1 MNYKKYQFMVMEISR
16 GDNKENI
23 EELLSQLGAAEP
35 VKGIDAY
42 KYCGVLNLE
51 ESPEE
56 IQKKVRGEWD

>member
-1 MNYKKYQFMVMEISR
+1 MRYNSKIMVMEIR
-16 GDNKENI
+16 KGDNKKDI
-23 EELLSQLGAAEP
+23 EQLLSQLGAGRS

-42 KYCGVLNLE
+42 KYCGVLTLK

>member
-1 MNYKKYQFMVMEISR
+1 MEIRR
-16 GDNKENI
+16 GDDKKNI
-23 EELLSQLGAAEP
+23 EELLSQLGADQS

-42 KYCGVLNLE
+42 KYCGVLALE

>member
-1 MNYKKYQFMVMEISR
+1 LNLSFLKNSNIF
-16 GDNKENI
+16 KEQ
-23 EELLSQLGAAEP
+23 LLSQLGAGRS

-42 KYCGVLNLE
+42 KYCGVLTLK

>member
-1 MNYKKYQFMVMEISR
+1 MVMEIRR
-16 GDNKENI
+16 GDDKEDI
-23 EELLSQLGAAEP
+23 EKLLSQLGADGS
-35 VKGIDAY
+35 VKGLDAH

>member
-1 MNYKKYQFMVMEISR
+1 MRYKSKIMVMEIRR
-16 GDNKENI
+16 GDDKKDI
-23 EELLSQLGAAEP
+23 EQLLSKLGTGLP

-42 KYCGVLNLE
+42 KYCGVLTLE